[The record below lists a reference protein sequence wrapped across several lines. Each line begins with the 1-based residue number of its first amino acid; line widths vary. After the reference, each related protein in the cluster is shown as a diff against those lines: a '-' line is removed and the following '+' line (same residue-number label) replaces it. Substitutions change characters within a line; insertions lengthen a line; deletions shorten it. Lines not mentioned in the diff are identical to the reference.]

1 MYDICTSRKHL
12 GNVLFFWISPLIR
25 CGCNRNM
32 NLSFFSYW
40 VKRLKLEVEI
50 YYIYLSRPIII
61 GQLFVKKKGGSD
73 N

>member
-1 MYDICTSRKHL
+1 
-12 GNVLFFWISPLIR
+12 
-25 CGCNRNM
+25 M

-61 GQLFVKKKGGSD
+61 GQLFVKKKKKKEVQTIELCYLAAWYKRNLAKRRD
-73 N
+73 